1 MTRKEW
7 RHNFSLRLRQLLIDE
22 GISQMELAEII
33 GVSGATISNYINEKQ
48 APTMEVIV
56 NIAYEFKVTIDDLI
70 DFGEPVD

>member
-22 GISQMELAEII
+22 GISQTELAEII

-48 APTMEVIV
+48 VPTIEVIV

>member
-22 GISQMELAEII
+22 GISQAELSEII

-48 APTMEVIV
+48 MPTIEVIM
-56 NIAYEFKVTIDDLI
+56 NMAYEFKITIDDLI
-70 DFGEPVD
+70 DFGEPVY

>member
-1 MTRKEW
+1 MTRKDW
-7 RHNFSLRLRQLLIDE
+7 SHNFSLRLRQLLIDE

-48 APTMEVIV
+48 VPTMEVIV
-56 NIAYEFKVTIDDLI
+56 NMAYEFKVTIDDLI